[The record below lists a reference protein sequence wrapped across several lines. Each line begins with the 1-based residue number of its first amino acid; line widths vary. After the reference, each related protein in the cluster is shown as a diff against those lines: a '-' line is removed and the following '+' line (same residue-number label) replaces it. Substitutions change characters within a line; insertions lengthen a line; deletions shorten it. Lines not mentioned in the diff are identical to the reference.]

1 MTYRYL
7 LKDIKAYGSM
17 FASHKKTTEDGWG
30 ARGHGGTRAA
40 QKNLQILTTYR
51 NNALPAGINSA

>member
-17 FASHKKTTEDGWG
+17 FASHKKTIEDGWD
-30 ARGHGGTRAA
+30 AWGHGGTRAA
-40 QKNLQILTTYR
+40 QNNPQILSSCPGAQASR
-51 NNALPAGINSA
+51 HHPSG